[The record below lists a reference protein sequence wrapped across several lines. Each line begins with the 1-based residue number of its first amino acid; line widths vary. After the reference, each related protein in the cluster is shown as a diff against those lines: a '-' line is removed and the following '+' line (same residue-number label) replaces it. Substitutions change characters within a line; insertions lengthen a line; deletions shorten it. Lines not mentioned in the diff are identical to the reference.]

1 MGFLYGEIFLVEN
14 LIPPLLFRPLEN
26 IPMMMKLALGI
37 AVFEMSLGLSIS
49 ILNHVRQGNLIEAF
63 GERGVGAILFLVGLF
78 FSGLHFLESGNIF
91 ETFSYWSFMV
101 MVSGLLLATVT
112 PIVEAVVHQR
122 IGMETL
128 SAAIGALLMTFVESL
143 SNFFSFLRIAAFV
156 LAHAS
161 LALAAHSLSGIL
173 GPGGLLIT
181 NVIAM
186 TFELM
191 STAVQSLRLLYYEFM
206 GKFFQGKGS
215 AFTPFVFT
223 DPRRGSG

>member
-1 MGFLYGEIFLVEN
+1 
-14 LIPPLLFRPLEN
+14 
-26 IPMMMKLALGI
+26 MMMKLALGI

-161 LALAAHSLSGIL
+161 LALAAHSLSEIL

-215 AFTPFVFT
+215 AFMPFVFT

>member
-1 MGFLYGEIFLVEN
+1 MGIIIRNNRIVYFLI
-14 LIPPLLFRPLEN
+14 
-26 IPMMMKLALGI
+26 
-37 AVFEMSLGLSIS
+37 
-49 ILNHVRQGNLIEAF
+49 
-63 GERGVGAILFLVGLF
+63 GLF
-78 FSGLHFLESGNIF
+78 FSGLRFLEIGNIF
-91 ETFSYWSFMV
+91 ETFSYWGFMI

-112 PIVEAVVHQR
+112 PILEALVHKR

-128 SAAIGALLMTFVESL
+128 SEAIGALLMTFVESL

-173 GPGGLLIT
+173 GPGGLVIT
-181 NVIAM
+181 NLIAM

-215 AFTPFVFT
+215 PFNPFVFT
-223 DPRRGSG
+223 DPRLISH